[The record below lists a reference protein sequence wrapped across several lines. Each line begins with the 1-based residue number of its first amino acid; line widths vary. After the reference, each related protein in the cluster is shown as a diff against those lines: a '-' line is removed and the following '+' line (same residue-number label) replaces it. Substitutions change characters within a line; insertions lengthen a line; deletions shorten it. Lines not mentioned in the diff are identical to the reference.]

1 MGLSYFFCVP
11 SLSDTSPGKGELIEG
26 DVNLSTRRLSWQQA
40 NLDDATRETLARDS
54 AVFLH
59 QSLSTP
65 CLTELTSCNGI
76 YLIDAAGRRYMD
88 FHGNSLH
95 QVGHAHPRV
104 IEAVKQ
110 QLEDLAFCPRRFTN
124 QPAINLAERLAK
136 LAPGNLAKVLF
147 APGGT
152 AAIGIAMKLAR
163 YATGRHKTISMLD
176 SFHGAS
182 MDAISIGGEALFR
195 DGLGPLLPGCF
206 HVAWP
211 SVETDA
217 EAIERIL
224 VEEGDIGAIIAE
236 PMRCTTI
243 NRPPNAYWRRV
254 RELCDQHGA
263 LLVFDE
269 IPLALGR
276 TGRMF
281 CCEHI
286 GVTPDILVLGKGL
299 GGGLMPMAAAIARA
313 NLDIAPDRALGH
325 YTHEKSPLGAAAA
338 LATLD
343 VIESEN
349 LLERSRK
356 LGNEAVEKLRELQQ
370 QYDAVIDVRG
380 LGLAMGVELNHPN
393 DTERVLYDCLA
404 NGLSFK
410 VSDGT
415 VLTLTPPLTITDKQM
430 SEAIAI
436 LDTALGRL

>member
-1 MGLSYFFCVP
+1 MS
-11 SLSDTSPGKGELIEG
+11 SPNEPIDQADLTEG
-26 DVNLSTRRLSWQQA
+26 DVNLSERRRDWQLA
-40 NLDDATRETLARDS
+40 NVDDATSETLARDEQ
-54 AVFLH
+54 AFLH

-65 CLTELTSCNGI
+65 CLTELTGCNGI
-76 YLIDAAGRRYMD
+76 YLSDATGRRTMD
-88 FHGNSLH
+88 FHGNSVH
-95 QVGHAHPRV
+95 QVGHAHPWV
-104 IEAVKQ
+104 IEAVKR
-110 QLEDLAFCPRRFTN
+110 QLDELVFCPRRFTN
-124 QPAINLAERLAK
+124 RPAIELAEHLAR

-163 YATGRHKTISMLD
+163 YATNRHKTISMRD

-182 MDAISIGGEALFR
+182 LDAISIGGETLFR

-211 SVETDA
+211 SAAADA
-217 EAIERIL
+217 EAIEKIL
-224 VEEGDIGAIIAE
+224 IEEGDVGAVIAE

-243 NRPPNAYWRRV
+243 NRPPDAYWRRV

-263 LLVFDE
+263 LLIFDE

-281 CCEHI
+281 CCEHS

-299 GGGLMPMAAAIARA
+299 GGGVMPMAATIARA
-313 NLDIAPDRALGH
+313 DLDIVPQRALGH
-325 YTHEKSPLGAAAA
+325 YTHEKSPVGAAAA

-356 LGNEAVEKLRELQQ
+356 LGAETLEGLRELQRRH
-370 QYDAVIDVRG
+370 DAVIDVRG
-380 LGLAMGVELNHPN
+380 LGLAMGVEVSSP
-393 DTERVLYDCLA
+393 DTAESVLYDCLA

-410 VSDGT
+410 VSGGT
-415 VLTLTPPLTITDKQM
+415 VLTLTPPLTITDEQM
-430 SEAIAI
+430 AQALSI
-436 LDTALGRL
+436 LDKALGRL

>member
-1 MGLSYFFCVP
+1 MP
-11 SLSDTSPGKGELIEG
+11 SSSEKPLDKAELTEG
-26 DVNLSTRRLSWQQA
+26 DVNLSARRLSWQQA
-40 NLDDATRETLARDS
+40 NVDKATHKTLDRDS
-54 AVFLH
+54 AAFLH

-65 CLTELTSCNGI
+65 CLTELIGCDGI
-76 YLIDAAGRRYMD
+76 YLTDAAGRRYMD

-95 QVGHAHPRV
+95 QIGHAHPRV
-104 IEAVKQ
+104 VEAVKR
-110 QLEDLAFCPRRFTN
+110 QLDVLAFCPRRFTN
-124 QPAINLAERLAK
+124 QPAISLAERLTK
-136 LAPGNLAKVLF
+136 LAPGSLAKVLF

-182 MDAISIGGEALFR
+182 LDAISIGGEALFR

-211 SVETDA
+211 NAEADA

-243 NRPPNAYWRRV
+243 DLPPDSYWRRV
-254 RELCDQHGA
+254 RELCDQHGT

-281 CCEHI
+281 CCEHS

-299 GGGLMPMAAAIARA
+299 GGGVMPMAAAIARVD
-313 NLDIAPDRALGH
+313 LDIAPDRALGH

-338 LATLD
+338 LATLE

-356 LGNEAVEKLRELQQ
+356 LGTQSIGKLRELQQ
-370 QYDAVIDVRG
+370 RYESIVDVRG
-380 LGLAMGVELNHPN
+380 LGLAIGVELNCHN
-393 DTERVLYDCLA
+393 AAERVLYDCLA
-404 NGLSFK
+404 KGLSFK
-410 VSDGT
+410 ISNGT
-415 VLTLTPPLTITDKQM
+415 VLTLTPPLTITDEEM
-430 SEAIAI
+430 SEAITI
-436 LDTALGRL
+436 LDTALGQL